1 MAVRKTITVSVTPE
15 QHVLLGKRVHSGQ
28 YGSVSEVVRAAL
40 RMLERSEPDF
50 LLKEQARLASAQ
62 AFLYAAA
69 VIILIRRLGS
79 AL

>member
-15 QHVLLGKRVHSGQ
+15 QHAFLGERVHSGQ

-50 LLKEQARLASAQ
+50 LLKEQGRLA
-62 AFLYAAA
+62 
-69 VIILIRRLGS
+69 VGRKVR
-79 AL
+79 

>member
-15 QHVLLGKRVHSGQ
+15 QHAFLGERVHSGQ

-50 LLKEQARLASAQ
+50 LLKEQARLAIGHK
-62 AFLYAAA
+62 
-69 VIILIRRLGS
+69 VR
-79 AL
+79 